1 MCGHVKDLWVLVI
14 CLVSN
19 AVLLTQLPGR
29 GVTARESISGLLV
42 LLVLIFWV
50 WDSGPKGLLCTW
62 EQSVVE
68 CSQHFCNQKPCNVFA
83 NPFVALLAVF
93 ECNPLCE
100 VVILIPIVFSL
111 P

>member
-29 GVTARESISGLLV
+29 GATARESISGLLV

-68 CSQHFCNQKPCNVFA
+68 CSQHFCNQKPCKCVCKSICG
-83 NPFVALLAVF
+83 LAGSF
-93 ECNPLCE
+93 
-100 VVILIPIVFSL
+100 
-111 P
+111 